1 MGIPDV
7 SIGRF
12 IDSKWIKANEL
23 FDLITAKYC
32 DFFREYLWKILLN
45 YLKKSD
51 F

>member
-32 DFFREYLWKILLN
+32 ELFREYLWKTLLN
-45 YLKKSD
+45 YLRKSA